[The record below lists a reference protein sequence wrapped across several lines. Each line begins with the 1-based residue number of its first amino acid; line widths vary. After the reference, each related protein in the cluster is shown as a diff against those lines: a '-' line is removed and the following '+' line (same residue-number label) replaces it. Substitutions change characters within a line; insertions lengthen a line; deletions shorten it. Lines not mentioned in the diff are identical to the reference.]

1 MKTDKQFF
9 REKQA
14 LDVALAQGGA
24 DVEFPTHGRAVSFR
38 QRCYTFRKWKRETM
52 GEASPYEDLIIKPV
66 DADSSV
72 VKIRGREMDG
82 IIRPLGGPPIA
93 SQEPEKTVPFE
104 DEDDPLLDE
113 VLGFKKK
120 LVGGIDL

>member
-38 QRCYTFRKWKRETM
+38 QRCYTFRKWKRETL
-52 GEASPYEDLIIKPV
+52 GDSSLYEDLIIKPV
-66 DADSSV
+66 EADSSI

-93 SQEPEKTVPFE
+93 SAESEKAAPIIE
-104 DEDDPLLDE
+104 EDDPLLDE
-113 VLGFKKK
+113 VLSVRKK